1 MSLQQTDSIIS
12 DQKEVTFPQGVSSAS
27 VKVLVNFLQ
36 NGDQILAINNLYRE
50 ELFCFTV
57 SCGLVLATGTC
68 GRSRSLPLGRP
79 LAVMGSART

>member
-12 DQKEVTFPQGVSSAS
+12 DQKEVTYPQGVSSAS

-68 GRSRSLPLGRP
+68 GRSRSSPLGRP
-79 LAVMGSART
+79 LAVMGSTKT